1 MKLIIAAIKPF
12 KLEEVRE
19 ALTSIGV
26 RGMMVTEIKGFGT
39 QSGHTEIYRGA
50 EYAVNFVPKVKLE
63 IVVAD
68 GLAEQVVETIT
79 KTAQTGKIGDG
90 KIFTLDVRKRA
101 SGAHRRDRRRRALS
115 RARID
120 RTRTRPMHL
129 TKLLP
134 LAGVAALAAAGR
146 RRAGRPVPAGA
157 PAGTEIGFIL
167 TTFMFLV
174 TGFLV
179 FWMAAGFSMLEAGL
193 VRSKNVTMQLTKNMG
208 LFAIAAIMY
217 YLIGYNLMYPGD
229 GWSISGVLGAFS
241 PAALEPVGVAAT
253 DVDLTYA
260 SVGSDFFFQ
269 LMFCATTA
277 SIVSGT
283 LAERIKLWPFLLFTV
298 ILTGL
303 IYPIQASWK
312 WGGGFL
318 APPKLSISSTSP
330 GPRSCTRSAAGRR
343 SPVHCILGARRGKYG
358 KDGSVN
364 AFPGSNLTLATLGTF
379 ILWMGWFGF
388 NGGSQ
393 LYMDTAGNVA
403 DISRIFANT
412 NTAAAGGA
420 IAALILTQLVY
431 KKVDL
436 TMVLNGALA
445 GLVSITAEPLTP
457 VAGGCDPDRCR
468 RRRDRGLRR
477 ALPRQAQDRRR
488 GRRHPGAPLRRHLGH
503 HRGGHHQ
510 PRREPLRPAHLDRD
524 RRRLRLRRLAGG
536 LVHPQD
542 DHGHPGVGRGRVHGA
557 RQGRA
562 RHGGL
567 PGIHQRLS
575 SDRAVRVT
583 GPDVRV
589 RAIFLSR

>member
-1 MKLIIAAIKPF
+1 MTF
-12 KLEEVRE
+12 
-19 ALTSIGV
+19 
-26 RGMMVTEIKGFGT
+26 
-39 QSGHTEIYRGA
+39 
-50 EYAVNFVPKVKLE
+50 N
-63 IVVAD
+63 
-68 GLAEQVVETIT
+68 
-79 KTAQTGKIGDG
+79 
-90 KIFTLDVRKRA
+90 
-101 SGAHRRDRRRRALS
+101 
-115 RARID
+115 
-120 RTRTRPMHL
+120 
-129 TKLLP
+129 KLLP
-134 LAGVAALAAAGR
+134 LAGIAALVPLAAVAQD
-146 RRAGRPVPAGA
+146 APVPAGA

-208 LFAIAAIMY
+208 LFSIAAIMY

-229 GWSISGVLGAFS
+229 GWSIPNVLGAFGT
-241 PAALEPVGVAAT
+241 AQLEPVGVGAG

-283 LAERIKLWPFLLFTV
+283 LAERIKLWPFLVFTV

-318 APPKLSISSTSP
+318 DANYGFLDFAGSTVVHSV
-330 GPRSCTRSAAGRR
+330 GGWAALAGAI
-343 SPVHCILGARRGKYG
+343 ILGARKGKYG

-457 VAGGCDPDRCR
+457 GLGAATLIGAVGGVIVVFAVPMLDKLKIDDVVGAIPVHLFAGIWGTIAVVITNGDASLGGQLISIIIVGIFVFVVSLVVWFLLKMTMGIRVPEEDEFM
-468 RRRDRGLRR
+468 GLDK
-477 ALPRQAQDRRR
+477 AE
-488 GRRHPGAPLRRHLGH
+488 LGMEAYPEFTN
-503 HRGGHHQ
+503 G
-510 PRREPLRPAHLDRD
+510 
-524 RRRLRLRRLAGG
+524 
-536 LVHPQD
+536 
-542 DHGHPGVGRGRVHGA
+542 
-557 RQGRA
+557 
-562 RHGGL
+562 
-567 PGIHQRLS
+567 
-575 SDRAVRVT
+575 
-583 GPDVRV
+583 
-589 RAIFLSR
+589 